1 MLKCLEILDTN
12 STYDTYYSIFTLI
25 VQTLEENDSNIEED
39 KAKIQESNEAEEKDL
54 KESVVESEEV
64 PAPSTDPGEINS

>member
-1 MLKCLEILDTN
+1 M
-12 STYDTYYSIFTLI
+12 I

-64 PAPSTDPGEINS
+64 PAPTDPGEINS